1 MGLALVDG
9 GSRIVV
15 ADSNRFGAPGAAS
28 SLAVVDIAAALAGR
42 AALLGYLPAG
52 GFPREMAL
60 EPDGRTLLVSNFSS
74 GQIEAVD
81 VADLP

>member
-1 MGLALVDG
+1 MPTPT
-9 GSRIVV
+9 GSAR
-15 ADSNRFGAPGAAS
+15 SGAAS
-28 SLAVVDIAAALAGR
+28 SLAAVGVAAALAGR
-42 AALLGYLPAG
+42 AALLGYLQAG

-74 GQIEAVD
+74 GQLESVD